1 MAGSINKVIL
11 LGRLGAD
18 PEIRVSQDGKKI
30 ARFSLATSE
39 SWKDKITNE
48 KKEKTE
54 WHKIV
59 IFSSVLSEITEKYLK
74 KGSLIYLEGQV
85 STRKYTDQSGVEK
98 YITEIVLQGYN
109 CQLTMVDNRGENFDG
124 NNVSSPSIENSFESK
139 KTEESIQGVE
149 IDDEVP
155 F

>member
-39 SWKDKITNE
+39 SWKDKNTSE

-54 WHKIV
+54 WHKVV
-59 IFSSVLSEITEKYLK
+59 IFSVGLAEIVEKYIK
-74 KGSLIYLEGQV
+74 KGSLIYIEGQIN
-85 STRKYTDQSGVEK
+85 TRSRTRLCPRQVEGIPCASGAKAPHFLLGLGDHEGRLV
-98 YITEIVLQGYN
+98 
-109 CQLTMVDNRGENFDG
+109 R
-124 NNVSSPSIENSFESK
+124 
-139 KTEESIQGVE
+139 
-149 IDDEVP
+149 
-155 F
+155 

>member
-18 PEIRVSQDGKKI
+18 PEIRISQDGKKI

-39 SWKDKITNE
+39 SWKDKVTNE

-59 IFSSVLSEITEKYLK
+59 IFSSGLSEICEKYLK
-74 KGSLIYLEGQV
+74 KGALIYIEGQI
-85 STRKYTDQSGVEK
+85 SSRKYTDQSGVEK
-98 YITEIVLQGYN
+98 YITEVVLQGYN
-109 CQLTMVDNRGENFDG
+109 CQLTMVDNRGESFDSD
-124 NNVSSPSIENSFESK
+124 NINSPNLENPIESK
-139 KTEESIQGVE
+139 NTTENIQGIE
-149 IDDEVP
+149 IDDDVP